1 MHWTL
6 RVASLTYAARDAG
19 IALVAFLSTI
29 RSDWNSKSDLARI
42 LQLSAPRGPRILE
55 LGSGCG
61 IAGSHL
67 ADLCP
72 NSEVL
77 FTDLP
82 DAMDILNHNVNR
94 AESFSSRSKL
104 ATAVLDWEEPLPDS
118 LAEQRFDLVILS
130 DCTYNSGSIPGLVK
144 TLGSIARTSP
154 DAVVVVSLKVRH
166 DSEAIF
172 FDLMADAD
180 FIEAERTAVPLPDRY
195 RSETGQ
201 ALEVVDIYVYRCR
214 KSEENG

>member
-1 MHWTL
+1 ML
-6 RVASLTYAARDAG
+6 EPQS
-19 IALVAFLSTI
+19 
-29 RSDWNSKSDLARI
+29 NSGLAR
-42 LQLSAPRGPRILE
+42 LLRKSTPRCPRILE

-61 IAGSHL
+61 IVGSHL

-72 NSEVL
+72 TSEVL

-82 DAMDILNHNVNR
+82 DAMGILNHNVNR
-94 AESFSSRSKL
+94 ATSVSSRSEL
-104 ATAVLDWEEPLPDS
+104 ATAILDWEEPLPDS
-118 LAEQRFDLVILS
+118 VAKRRFDLMILS

-144 TLGSIARTSP
+144 TLGSVAQTSP
-154 DAVVVVSLKVRH
+154 DVVLVVSLKVRH

-180 FIEAERTAVPLPDRY
+180 FIEAEHTAIPLPDRC
-195 RSETGQ
+195 RSENGQ
-201 ALEVVDIYVYRCR
+201 ELELVDVHVYRCR

>member
-1 MHWTL
+1 ML
-6 RVASLTYAARDAG
+6 EPK
-19 IALVAFLSTI
+19 
-29 RSDWNSKSDLARI
+29 SKSGLARV
-42 LQLSAPRGPRILE
+42 LRATHRGPRILE

-61 IAGSHL
+61 IVGSHL

-82 DAMDILNHNVNR
+82 DAMGILNHNVNR
-94 AESFSSRSKL
+94 AKSIISRSEL
-104 ATAVLDWEEPLPDS
+104 ATAVLDWEEPLPES
-118 LAEQRFDLVILS
+118 VAKQRFDLVIVS

-144 TLGSIARTSP
+144 TLASVAKTSP
-154 DAVVVVSLKVRH
+154 DVVIVVSLKVRH

-172 FDLMADAD
+172 FGLMADGD
-180 FIEAERTAVPLPDRY
+180 FVEAEHTAVPLSDRY

-201 ALEVVDIYVYRCR
+201 TLEVVDVYVYRCR
-214 KSEENG
+214 KSEEDG